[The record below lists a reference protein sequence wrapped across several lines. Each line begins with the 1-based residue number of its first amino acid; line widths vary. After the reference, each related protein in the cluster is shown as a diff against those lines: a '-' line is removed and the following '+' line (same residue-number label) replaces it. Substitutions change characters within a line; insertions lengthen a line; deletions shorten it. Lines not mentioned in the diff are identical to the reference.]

1 MSVFVCLPACLMFY
15 CLNHWTLELRAV
27 PNVTY
32 IIDWPSPTFFTH
44 FLHLQKE
51 SYAFKYGKVC
61 IPLIPVGLQENDFL
75 LKVYAN
81 SRFNFLRRDYVLYFV
96 FIDSYKIISSNERN
110 AKRTSWPFPPVPP
123 SLSLSARIP
132 SHGSVYFANFLSFRS
147 YAPYATVGACI
158 GLWGDHLSR
167 HLYGAVSPVVLSLER
182 KYTTE

>member
-1 MSVFVCLPACLMFY
+1 MFVQSCICAVGCAHVLYLCVCMSVFVCLPACLMFY

-32 IIDWPSPTFFTH
+32 IIDWPSPTFFTR

-96 FIDSYKIISSNERN
+96 FIDSLQNYFFKWKECKTHIVALPPCSSIS
-110 AKRTSWPFPPVPP
+110 VPLCSYP
-123 SLSLSARIP
+123 ITRLRL
-132 SHGSVYFANFLSFRS
+132 FRQFS
-147 YAPYATVGACI
+147 
-158 GLWGDHLSR
+158 
-167 HLYGAVSPVVLSLER
+167 
-182 KYTTE
+182 